1 MVDGYAELGTELA
14 EQLADR
20 LDAFCTDVGTAGCF
34 LGVTR
39 PLRRTIPGV
48 HRAVVE
54 PGESPVISRG
64 RAGTHHIEGGGVAF
78 WPPLLSQED
87 FDEVFAVPEAEAFE
101 TAAKVAQVEG
111 LLCGP
116 STGANIVAALELAE
130 RLGPGAA
137 WRRRTSTR
145 A

>member
-1 MVDGYAELGTELA
+1 
-14 EQLADR
+14 
-20 LDAFCTDVGTAGCF
+20 
-34 LGVTR
+34 
-39 PLRRTIPGV
+39 
-48 HRAVVE
+48 
-54 PGESPVISRG
+54 
-64 RAGTHHIEGGGVAF
+64 
-78 WPPLLSQED
+78 
-87 FDEVFAVPEAEAFE
+87 VPEAEAFE